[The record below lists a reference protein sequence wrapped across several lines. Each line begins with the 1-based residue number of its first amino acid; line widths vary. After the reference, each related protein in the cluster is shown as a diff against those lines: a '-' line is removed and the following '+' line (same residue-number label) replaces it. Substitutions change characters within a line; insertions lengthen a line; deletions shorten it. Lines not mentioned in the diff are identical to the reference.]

1 MTHLL
6 SLIYDEVS
14 TLKKVLQD
22 HFPEIN
28 LSNQNDAF
36 TNFLETTIIA
46 YHHENAFEK
55 RAVDKRILQRIKSP
69 ESLKKEVFNV
79 WSKQRGSHIDFEL
92 QQKFYNSSEAQIHQ
106 LYFLIGSQKCYSILS
121 SMCLFSL
128 IGNKNVVQRTGLFC
142 HYSPRFN
149 DKIRLKSVPLTFEDD
164 EDDEDVSAME
174 CETKSLKSWGKIWRD
189 IICKNK
195 KAFKGKAPKGN
206 LRRPESTALVQHV
219 CKNRTF
225 MYKQDMQP
233 EVFARKFKNDTVD
246 SLLDRIFSLY
256 QQEHL
261 REDLDFRSILS
272 QIMLN
277 HKKCFSGAKPS
288 LVNRSCP
295 LPFGFFKGSCDDIES
310 LVNSY
315 STHEQVCNFIRR
327 TLIQV
332 FPSHLL
338 GMRQGSQGVKN
349 RRSFYVGLKIWVTSG
364 YTVRLEIKNLIR
376 QIPLQSISWLRRFK
390 TRNDR
395 KQAFESLIRFMI
407 QYFND
412 LLSIMFYATET
423 QFGRSEIFFFRREVW
438 DRISRH
444 HQFHGLQPVSGQE
457 NGQIFS
463 RCRLIPKKTSV
474 RMICPDAKGFSSLA
488 HKKSLVS
495 LLRILRLQEEQ
506 GNKTTKLS
514 AQHKKTKTFTQL
526 HSFVECLRRG
536 NQDEQRMFLVK
547 VDIRDCYPSIK
558 HDILSGIV
566 QKKLRLWKECSM
578 KDSMEDSIED
588 SPDGTG
594 CVFARQVQLP
604 FVLNGKL
611 CFRSHYLPMS
621 SKNKDLLAN
630 ESFLQTIQLKNRII
644 VPGNLEVI
652 RDPVASILSHF
663 KHLVKTGEDKMF
675 LMTQGLRQGGSLS
688 SDLCSLYMDDFID
701 YVFSGVTNV
710 DVVYEAD
717 DILFATP
724 DMKLGES
731 LLSRLLKGGN
741 IYNFHVN
748 PTKIFSNFIP
758 SSEDLSFITVTRQV
772 PFCGFLF
779 DEESRSIRANYDT
792 FTGKSIRYSFN
803 FNPFFSFD
811 RMSDNLI
818 AQVSHLR
825 AFLMDLRFN
834 EEVVIVQNL
843 LERVLLVSMKFAS
856 YIIEAPAF
864 KDTPNGVMMTLFA
877 KKLVQKVIQMQR
889 SWSRMD
895 QCFKGYL
902 SSQDIA
908 FISTRGIL

>member
-1 MTHLL
+1 M
-6 SLIYDEVS
+6 
-14 TLKKVLQD
+14 
-22 HFPEIN
+22 
-28 LSNQNDAF
+28 
-36 TNFLETTIIA
+36 
-46 YHHENAFEK
+46 
-55 RAVDKRILQRIKSP
+55 
-69 ESLKKEVFNV
+69 
-79 WSKQRGSHIDFEL
+79 
-92 QQKFYNSSEAQIHQ
+92 
-106 LYFLIGSQKCYSILS
+106 
-121 SMCLFSL
+121 
-128 IGNKNVVQRTGLFC
+128 
-142 HYSPRFN
+142 
-149 DKIRLKSVPLTFEDD
+149 
-164 EDDEDVSAME
+164 
-174 CETKSLKSWGKIWRD
+174 
-189 IICKNK
+189 
-195 KAFKGKAPKGN
+195 
-206 LRRPESTALVQHV
+206 
-219 CKNRTF
+219 
-225 MYKQDMQP
+225 
-233 EVFARKFKNDTVD
+233 
-246 SLLDRIFSLY
+246 
-256 QQEHL
+256 
-261 REDLDFRSILS
+261 
-272 QIMLN
+272 
-277 HKKCFSGAKPS
+277 
-288 LVNRSCP
+288 
-295 LPFGFFKGSCDDIES
+295 
-310 LVNSY
+310 
-315 STHEQVCNFIRR
+315 
-327 TLIQV
+327 
-332 FPSHLL
+332 
-338 GMRQGSQGVKN
+338 
-349 RRSFYVGLKIWVTSG
+349 
-364 YTVRLEIKNLIR
+364 
-376 QIPLQSISWLRRFK
+376 
-390 TRNDR
+390 
-395 KQAFESLIRFMI
+395 
-407 QYFND
+407 
-412 LLSIMFYATET
+412 
-423 QFGRSEIFFFRREVW
+423 
-438 DRISRH
+438 
-444 HQFHGLQPVSGQE
+444 
-457 NGQIFS
+457 
-463 RCRLIPKKTSV
+463 
-474 RMICPDAKGFSSLA
+474 
-488 HKKSLVS
+488 
-495 LLRILRLQEEQ
+495 
-506 GNKTTKLS
+506 
-514 AQHKKTKTFTQL
+514 
-526 HSFVECLRRG
+526 
-536 NQDEQRMFLVK
+536 
-547 VDIRDCYPSIK
+547 
-558 HDILSGIV
+558 
-566 QKKLRLWKECSM
+566 
-578 KDSMEDSIED
+578 
-588 SPDGTG
+588 
-594 CVFARQVQLP
+594 FARQVQLP